1 MVVNNGRLK
10 RMRSSG
16 NCRRRVTADLPD
28 LFDFPAACDG
38 VGVAPF
44 RSSVRCFLERHARP
58 TFTPS
63 LFPCLMKW
71 QILFR
76 IGDLVVDDGGDGDPA
91 IVALDI
97 VEEDVTRSTS
107 RSVYCDQ
114 CRVVGWS
121 GHPVCRKRYH
131 FIIRRSNGNGDNN
144 GQLVQQQL
152 EEKDKG
158 VGSRGHHKSC
168 TMCGNL
174 LHSLDSRNR
183 CKSCNYVITTDE
195 DDDDLVEDWVYL
207 QLEDTSHLLH
217 GVVHSNGFGHLLT
230 LNGREGGSTIL
241 SGRDIIDFWD
251 KLCKTLAV
259 RKVSV
264 MDVSKKYGMEY
275 RLLHA
280 ITNSHSW
287 YSNWGY
293 EFGAGSYALTLDAY
307 RKAVQTLSNTPI
319 SLFYFQGRHR
329 TSPTQLQALITFYQS
344 ISEEDSPFVSLR
356 DLFSFILKLIHESHR
371 STTTTKNETRKKPKY
386 TTTTTNCLCAW
397 TMNDVES
404 VEQAMIKV
412 LLAAAAAS
420 DTPSWVS
427 RRALKGALCK
437 VTSPEL
443 LNYCLKHLAGKMAP
457 NGMVVNSRC
466 NPTSSAVEFRLEPF
480 GFLLNQDGTNSNRPS
495 EEHLIHDLK
504 FLYDCILYP
513 NTMLSYRSHV
523 KRELIIDS
531 ATKIL
536 DCKQFVKDY
545 KLDKMAADTRTSA
558 IYIWCH
564 VEVADHPKD
573 DPLPPPPPE
582 LLILPQNASVAD
594 LKLEATKAFQE
605 VYVLFKRLEIDEVL
619 DYGPLDDSMTLKLLV
634 GSTGSIRVRGK
645 CLGTHGLSRFRMERG
660 TENWT
665 VDCRCGA
672 KDDDGERMLAC
683 DTCGIWQHTRCAGI
697 NYYDAIPAKFVC
709 MRCLNS
715 YREASKD
722 AQFDEAAK
730 MGMLYSRTCRNEAAT
745 TNSSKLGSNLTITL
759 GVPLM

>member
-10 RMRSSG
+10 RMRSSV

-28 LFDFPAACDG
+28 LFDFRAACDA

-76 IGDLVVDDGGDGDPA
+76 IGDLVVGDGDPA
-91 IVALDI
+91 VIALDI

-131 FIIRRSNGNGDNN
+131 FIIRRSNGNGNSNSN
-144 GQLVQQQL
+144 GQPVQQQL
-152 EEKDKG
+152 EEEKG
-158 VGSRGHHKSC
+158 VGSRGHHKAC

-174 LHSLDSRNR
+174 LHPLDSRNR
-183 CKSCNYVITTDE
+183 CKSCNYLIPADE
-195 DDDDLVEDWVYL
+195 DDDDLVEEDQVYL

-259 RKVSV
+259 
-264 MDVSKKYGMEY
+264 
-275 RLLHA
+275 
-280 ITNSHSW
+280 
-287 YSNWGY
+287 SNWGY

-371 STTTTKNETRKKPKY
+371 STTTKNETRKKPKY
-386 TTTTTNCLCAW
+386 TTTTTNFLCAW

-457 NGMVVNSRC
+457 NGMVVNSRY
-466 NPTSSAVEFRLEPF
+466 NPTSSAVEFR
-480 GFLLNQDGTNSNRPS
+480 
-495 EEHLIHDLK
+495 
-504 FLYDCILYP
+504 
-513 NTMLSYRSHV
+513 
-523 KRELIIDS
+523 
-531 ATKIL
+531 
-536 DCKQFVKDY
+536 
-545 KLDKMAADTRTSA
+545 
-558 IYIWCH
+558 
-564 VEVADHPKD
+564 
-573 DPLPPPPPE
+573 
-582 LLILPQNASVAD
+582 
-594 LKLEATKAFQE
+594 
-605 VYVLFKRLEIDEVL
+605 L

-634 GSTGSIRVRGK
+634 GSMGSIRVRGK

-697 NYYDAIPAKFVC
+697 DYYDAIPAKFVC

-730 MGMLYSRTCRNEAAT
+730 ICMLYSRTCRNEAAT
-745 TNSSKLGSNLTITL
+745 TNSSKLGSNLTITF